1 MTKYDSDIVNAVI
14 ERVCDELVLELK
26 EQLDIKDRDL
36 NQYRTLVI
44 SCLNKKM
51 SVLVD
56 LNIEQL
62 REFLNS
68 EGEVQE

>member
-1 MTKYDSDIVNAVI
+1 MTKYDSVIVNAVI

-26 EQLDIKDRDL
+26 EQLDLKDRDL

-56 LNIEQL
+56 LNIDEL

-68 EGEVQE
+68 EGGTQE